1 MTTPRL
7 ARSSALLVAVAL
19 VAAASR
25 RATTPPSGP
34 ASSWPDDHGVHVNAH
49 GGGILDF
56 EGRYYWFGEHKV
68 EGEAG
73 NSAQV
78 GIHGY
83 SSRDLY
89 NWKDE
94 GIVLPVVKDDPD
106 HDLAVGSIVERPKV
120 IHNRKTGKFVMWFH
134 LERKGT
140 GYKSARSGVAV
151 ADRVTGP
158 YVYRGSFR
166 PNARAWPRG
175 IRPEQKVQVAAAAST
190 SSRAESCPTSRTA

>member
-1 MTTPRL
+1 M
-7 ARSSALLVAVAL
+7 ADGAVAL
-19 VAAASR
+19 DTPPRARPGDEVATSRPVHPMSCRFRSMSCRLFSRAAVRHLVVPIALLLPAAAR
-25 RATTPPSGP
+25 GEPPRPSPRSERTSFRPGEL
-34 ASSWPDDHGVHVNAH
+34 WLDDRSVHINAH

-73 NSAQV
+73 NTAQV
-78 GIHGY
+78 GVHCY
-83 SSRDLY
+83 SSHDLY

-140 GYKSARSGVAV
+140 GTREE
-151 ADRVTGP
+151 
-158 YVYRGSFR
+158 SFR
-166 PNARAWPRG
+166 
-175 IRPEQKVQVAAAAST
+175 
-190 SSRAESCPTSRTA
+190 TSRTA